1 MREEG
6 RPGQRKRTHLDE
18 QWNARF
24 KELLSYRS
32 EHGNCDVPAR
42 QGMLG
47 SWVAS
52 QRKAYMAVSLAQNR
66 IDRLGSIGF
75 SWALKGPEV
84 PWGTRFNELVQYKA
98 KHGNCNVPQKQGTL
112 GTWVCSQRVAYKAGS
127 LAQGRID
134 RLNSIGFSWV
144 MAKGGS
150 KGDWETRF
158 KELVQYKTKHGD
170 CNIPFRQGQLGGWVG
185 RQRNTHKEGKLS
197 HDRIDRLN
205 AIGFD

>member
-1 MREEG
+1 MG
-6 RPGQRKRTHLDE
+6 D
-18 QWNARF
+18 
-24 KELLSYRS
+24 
-32 EHGNCDVPAR
+32 
-42 QGMLG
+42 
-47 SWVAS
+47 
-52 QRKAYMAVSLAQNR
+52 
-66 IDRLGSIGF
+66 
-75 SWALKGPEV
+75 
-84 PWGTRFNELVQYKA
+84 RFNELVQYKA

-205 AIGFD
+205 AIGFDWTPPRRGSRTRQRGGSKGDWDTRFKALVQYKANHGDCNIPARQGQLGR